1 MAPCFSSSLSSPAIA
16 AAILPALRPAL
27 FSVSEPA
34 VLTHAK
40 HKSGIKKKKLQIKKK
55 SRIKKEVADKKKKS
69 RIKKKKS
76 MSLPGHRSVVLETH
90 VLIWNRQWY
99 DFLCWTSLVS
109 PETPCFVLSSWF
121 LVLGSSWFYLVQ
133 ALFTIF
139 GYYSDHYVSANFTS
153 G

>member
-40 HKSGIKKKKLQIKKK
+40 QK
-55 SRIKKEVADKKKKS
+55 SRIDKKRVEEKKQSRIKNRSRGQKKEVADKKKKS

-76 MSLPGHRSVVLETH
+76 RIKKEVADKKRSRGKKESMSLSGHR
-90 VLIWNRQWY
+90 R
-99 DFLCWTSLVS
+99 
-109 PETPCFVLSSWF
+109 
-121 LVLGSSWFYLVQ
+121 
-133 ALFTIF
+133 
-139 GYYSDHYVSANFTS
+139 
-153 G
+153 